1 MNIISFIRG
10 DASLKPSE
18 KKSRE
23 IVSYLFF
30 GVLTTV
36 VGFVTFIFFERIFG
50 GLHIFGYLGNP
61 VLELNAFTLLNQ
73 IVSWITAIIF
83 AFITNRIFVFDSKG
97 SVIKEFASFVT
108 SRIATL
114 IVFELGTF
122 QLFLLILENG
132 IGIGRYSV
140 AFSIAGFAC
149 AYVYIVKLLNS
160 VLVVAGNY
168 VLSKL
173 FVFRKGAA
181 DRPGKGIQSA
191 DGESGGNVEQ

>member
-1 MNIISFIRG
+1 MNIVSFLRG

-23 IVSYLFF
+23 IIFYLVF
-30 GVLTTV
+30 GGLTTI
-36 VGFVTFIFFERIFG
+36 VGFVTFILFERIFG
-50 GLHIFGYLGNP
+50 GLHIFGYLENP

-97 SVIKEFASFVT
+97 PVIKEFAGFVT

-132 IGIGRYSV
+132 IGIARYSV
-140 AFSIAGFAC
+140 AITIAGFAC
-149 AYVYIVKLLNS
+149 AYVYIVRLLNS

-173 FVFRKGAA
+173 FVFRKRGEK
-181 DRPGKGIQSA
+181 RSGEVIESP
-191 DGESGGNVEQ
+191 DGESGSNVEQ